1 MLALAPAD
9 EAAAV
14 LLLNVLSSGMP
25 MGWGAASARLALL
38 FEDDAGVRCC
48 CRLSV
53 PLALPV
59 VAPAAAGADEEVS
72 TPAPLLALDLR
83 APLLLDLSFLL
94 AVDPPALA
102 DPPLLLLVCA
112 APPADDDAALP
123 ADGDALLL
131 PPRSDFQNGIPDTA
145 LAGDDDGD
153 VHAGRYRHYR
163 YRCAV
168 LVL

>member
-9 EAAAV
+9 DAAAV

-25 MGWGAASARLALL
+25 MGCGAVRLALL
-38 FEDDAGVRCC
+38 LLLDDAGVRCC
-48 CRLSV
+48 
-53 PLALPV
+53 PLPLPV
-59 VAPAAAGADEEVS
+59 VAPAAAAADEAS

-153 VHAGRYRHYR
+153 VHADRYRHYR